1 MKNNL
6 KWPLIAA
13 VFCLIVIFGAT
24 KQDEKSPHELVTE
37 LYLKNMVSFKQS
49 VKILGE
55 CVSRQKVDSKISN
68 ETAVAYLT
76 VRSSFKRVESI
87 WEYIDPIFI
96 KEYINGAP
104 LPKLDKTAPSLLVIK
119 PKGLQVIDELLFADT
134 IEWNEIKEQANMLE
148 NMLNQ
153 YPVQTKIYDRIAL
166 ESMRMEL
173 IRLFTLGLTGFDV
186 PGSGFALQDAI
197 TVMQSQQEIINCYQ
211 KPIENRNPKLWKTI
225 NNQLALAKKQ
235 LMQAKSFELFDRLA
249 YLKNCINPIFQ
260 SIHEAHLLLG
270 IETAEEVGSLDNK
283 SAINLNAKNIFSN
296 DLLNASYY
304 TSIPKRYQ
312 RTEVQQLGMLLFYDP
327 ILSANNERSCA
338 SCHNPQKGF
347 TDGLPKSIAMGMQ
360 HNVGRNSPTLLNCVY
375 SERFFHDLRAE
386 GLEDQMEHVV
396 ASADEFNTN
405 ILTIIGKLNQS
416 NEYKKLFDN
425 AFNTTN
431 QSISKQNISFALAA
445 YVSSL
450 HGFQSTFDQYI
461 RGEIAKIDQS
471 VYNGFNL
478 FMGKANCGTCHFA
491 PVFAGIVPPNF
502 NDSESEVL
510 GVPENPYAANL
521 KLDPDKGRAKG
532 KLKEDVDFYEHS
544 FKTPTIRNI
553 ALTAPYMHNGA
564 YKTLEDVMDFYNNGG
579 GAGMGIHVPYQ
590 TLSSDSL
597 YLTKQEVNEIIAF
610 MKSLTDTANLT
621 IQPATLP
628 IFETH
633 ADWNARKVG
642 GIY

>member
-6 KWPLIAA
+6 KWPLVAA
-13 VFCLIVIFGAT
+13 IFCLIVIFGAT
-24 KQDEKSPHELVTE
+24 KQAEKSPHELVTE

-49 VKILGE
+49 VNKLGE
-55 CVSRQKVDSKISN
+55 CASRQKVSSKISN
-68 ETAVAYLT
+68 ETTEAYLT
-76 VRSSFKRVESI
+76 VRSSFKKVEGI

-104 LPKLDKTAPSLLVIK
+104 LPKLDKTAPSLHIIK

-134 IEWNEIKEQANMLE
+134 IAWDEVTEQISLLN
-148 NMLNQ
+148 NVLNQ
-153 YPVQTKIYDRIAL
+153 YQVQTKIYDRIAL
-166 ESMRMEL
+166 ESIRMEL

-186 PGSGFALQDAI
+186 PGSGYAITDAI
-197 TVMQSQQEIINCYQ
+197 TVMQSQQEIINCYK
-211 KPIENRNPKLWKTI
+211 KPIENRNPKLWKAI
-225 NNQLALAKKQ
+225 NEQLELTKKQ
-235 LMQAKSFELFDRLA
+235 LMAAKSFESLDRLSL
-249 YLKNCINPIFQ
+249 LKNGINPLFQ

-270 IETAEEVGSLDNK
+270 IETADEVGSLNNK

-296 DLLNASYY
+296 DIIHASYY
-304 TSIPKRYQ
+304 TSIPKIFQ
-312 RTEVQQLGMLLFYDP
+312 NTEVEQLGRLLFFDP
-327 ILSANNERSCA
+327 ILSSNNERSCA

-347 TDGLPKSIAMGMQ
+347 TDGVPKSIAMGMQ

-396 ASADEFNTN
+396 TSADEFNTN
-405 ILTIIGKLNQS
+405 LLTIIGKLNES
-416 NEYKKLFDN
+416 TEYKQLFDH
-425 AFNTTN
+425 AFKTTN

-450 HGFQSTFDQYI
+450 HGFQSKFDQYV
-461 RGEIAKIDQS
+461 RGEISKIDKS

-478 FMGKANCGTCHFA
+478 FMGKGNCGTCHFA

-510 GVPENPYAANL
+510 GVPENPYSTNL

-544 FKTPTIRNI
+544 FKTPTVRNI

-564 YKTLEDVMDFYNNGG
+564 YKTLDDVMDFYNNGG

-597 YLTKQEVNEIIAF
+597 HLTKQEINDIIAF
-610 MKSLTDTANLT
+610 MQSLTDTANLT
-621 IQPATLP
+621 AQPARLP
-628 IFETH
+628 VFEIH
-633 ADWNARKVG
+633 ADWNTRKVG

>member
-6 KWPLIAA
+6 KWPLVAA
-13 VFCLIVIFGAT
+13 VFCLIVIIGAT
-24 KQDEKSPHELVTE
+24 KQAEKSPHELVTE

-55 CVSRQKVDSKISN
+55 NVSRQKVDSKISN

-76 VRSSFKRVESI
+76 VRSSFKRVEGI

-134 IEWNEIKEQANMLE
+134 IVWDEVTEQISLLDNVLS
-148 NMLNQ
+148 Q
-153 YPVQTKIYDRIAL
+153 YQVQTKIYDRIAL
-166 ESMRMEL
+166 ESIRMEL
-173 IRLFTLGLTGFDV
+173 IRLFTLGFTGFDV
-186 PGSGFALQDAI
+186 PGSGYAIIDAI
-197 TVMQSQQEIINCYQ
+197 TVIQSQQDIMTCFK
-211 KPIENRNPKLWKTI
+211 KPIENRNPKLWKEI
-225 NNQLALAKKQ
+225 NEQLELTKKQ
-235 LMQAKSFELFDRLA
+235 LMAAKSFESLDRLSL
-249 YLKNCINPIFQ
+249 LKNCINPLFE
-260 SIHEAHLLLG
+260 SIHEAHMLLE
-270 IETAEEVGSLDNK
+270 IETAEEVGSLSNK
-283 SAINLNAKNIFSN
+283 SAINLNVKNIFSN
-296 DLLNASYY
+296 DIINASYY
-304 TSIPKRYQ
+304 TSSPKIFQ
-312 RTEVQQLGMLLFYDP
+312 NKDVETLGRLLFFDP

-347 TDGLPKSIAMGMQ
+347 TDGVPKSIATGMQ

-396 ASADEFNTN
+396 TSADEFNTN
-405 ILTIIGKLNQS
+405 LLTIIGKLNES
-416 NEYKKLFDN
+416 TEYKKLFDN
-425 AFNTTN
+425 AFKTTN

-445 YVSSL
+445 YVGSL
-450 HGFQSTFDQYI
+450 HGFQSKFDQYV
-461 RGEIAKIDQS
+461 RGEISKIDKS
-471 VYNGFNL
+471 VYKGFNL

-510 GVPENPYAANL
+510 GVPENPYASNL

-532 KLKEDVDFYEHS
+532 KLKEDVDFYEYS

-553 ALTAPYMHNGA
+553 SLTAPYMHNGA

-597 YLTKQEVNEIIAF
+597 HLTKQEINDIIAF
-610 MKSLTDTANLT
+610 MQSLTDTANLT
-621 IQPATLP
+621 TQPARLP

-633 ADWNARKVG
+633 ADWNTRKVG

>member
-6 KWPLIAA
+6 KWPLVAA
-13 VFCLIVIFGAT
+13 IFCLIVIFGAT
-24 KQDEKSPHELVTE
+24 KQAEKSPHELVTE

-49 VKILGE
+49 VNILGE
-55 CVSRQKVDSKISN
+55 CASRQKVSSKISN
-68 ETAVAYLT
+68 ETTEAYLT
-76 VRSSFKRVESI
+76 VRSSFKKVEGI

-104 LPKLDKTAPSLLVIK
+104 LPKLDKTAPSLYIIK

-134 IEWNEIKEQANMLE
+134 IAWDEVTEQISLLN
-148 NMLNQ
+148 NVLNQ
-153 YPVQTKIYDRIAL
+153 YQVQTKIYDRIAL
-166 ESMRMEL
+166 ESIRMEL

-186 PGSGFALQDAI
+186 PGSGYAITDAI
-197 TVMQSQQEIINCYQ
+197 TVIQSQQEIMTCYQ
-211 KPIENRNPKLWKTI
+211 KPIENRNPKLWKAI
-225 NNQLALAKKQ
+225 NEQLVLTRKQ
-235 LMQAKSFELFDRLA
+235 LMAAKSFESLDRLSL
-249 YLKNCINPIFQ
+249 LKNGIDPLFQ

-270 IETAEEVGSLDNK
+270 IETADEVGSLSNK

-296 DLLNASYY
+296 DIIHASYY
-304 TSIPKRYQ
+304 TSIPKIFQ
-312 RTEVQQLGMLLFYDP
+312 NTEVEQLGRLLFFDP
-327 ILSANNERSCA
+327 ILSSNNERSCA

-347 TDGLPKSIAMGMQ
+347 TDGVPKSIAMGMQ

-396 ASADEFNTN
+396 TSADEFNTN
-405 ILTIIGKLNQS
+405 LLTIIGKLNES
-416 NEYKKLFDN
+416 TEYKKLFDN
-425 AFNTTN
+425 AFKTTN

-445 YVSSL
+445 YVGSL
-450 HGFQSTFDQYI
+450 HGFQSKFDQYV
-461 RGEIAKIDQS
+461 RGEISKIDKS
-471 VYNGFNL
+471 VYKGFNL

-510 GVPENPYAANL
+510 GVPENPYASNL

-544 FKTPTIRNI
+544 FKTPTVRNI

-597 YLTKQEVNEIIAF
+597 HLTKQEINEIIAF
-610 MKSLTDTANLT
+610 MQSLTDTANLT
-621 IQPATLP
+621 AQPARLP
-628 IFETH
+628 VFETH
-633 ADWNARKVG
+633 ADWNTRKVG